1 MGDKIKLLILEDVP
15 LDAELVEIEL
25 KRAGIHFESI
35 RVEKEQEYLNGL
47 KEFRPDI
54 ILADHSL
61 PQFDGVT
68 ALYLANEH
76 TPHTPFIFV
85 SGKIG
90 EEFAIEMLKEGA
102 TDYVIKNNLSKLPHA
117 VNRALNDVKEMEE
130 KKRYEEALKKSE
142 EKYRS
147 LFESSPDYIMLLDS
161 DGVIREIN
169 KVAENFSG
177 FSRDELI
184 GNHIDKLTENIK
196 IENKNYKDH
205 FKDVIRLKEV
215 EHFEI
220 KIVKDEK
227 TSYIDIHL
235 VPLKKENEI
244 IDIQVIGRDI
254 TQHKNAEKE
263 LIRSKEELANLN
275 IYLKTVISS
284 SPFAIIDLNLERKV
298 KSVWNPAAE
307 RIYGWKSEEVLG
319 KSLPYIPPD
328 ELDIHEKI
336 KKRVFSG
343 EYINE
348 IELKRMC
355 KDGSVIYILLGVAP
369 LYNSQGEIDGVV
381 STSVDITAKINA
393 EKQIKASLN
402 EKEVLLKEIHHRVKN
417 NLQIISSLMS
427 LQSAYVRDPNT
438 LKMFQETKN
447 RVLAMSLIH
456 EKMYQSPDMTRISLG
471 GYIQNL
477 ANQLINFYEVNV
489 DDVELEV
496 NVDEIFLTLDN
507 LIPLGLI
514 VNELVS
520 NCLKHAFPDGRKGK
534 VSIQLWSQNEKNVL
548 TVADNGVG
556 LPTDFDIS
564 KTDSL
569 GLRIVQTLT
578 LQLSGKLDIKKSPG
592 AKFIVT
598 FEGS

>member
-1 MGDKIKLLILEDVP
+1 
-15 LDAELVEIEL
+15 
-25 KRAGIHFESI
+25 
-35 RVEKEQEYLNGL
+35 
-47 KEFRPDI
+47 
-54 ILADHSL
+54 
-61 PQFDGVT
+61 
-68 ALYLANEH
+68 
-76 TPHTPFIFV
+76 
-85 SGKIG
+85 
-90 EEFAIEMLKEGA
+90 
-102 TDYVIKNNLSKLPHA
+102 
-117 VNRALNDVKEMEE
+117 
-130 KKRYEEALKKSE
+130 
-142 EKYRS
+142 
-147 LFESSPDYIMLLDS
+147 
-161 DGVIREIN
+161 
-169 KVAENFSG
+169 
-177 FSRDELI
+177 
-184 GNHIDKLTENIK
+184 
-196 IENKNYKDH
+196 
-205 FKDVIRLKEV
+205 
-215 EHFEI
+215 
-220 KIVKDEK
+220 
-227 TSYIDIHL
+227 
-235 VPLKKENEI
+235 
-244 IDIQVIGRDI
+244 
-254 TQHKNAEKE
+254 
-263 LIRSKEELANLN
+263 
-275 IYLKTVISS
+275 
-284 SPFAIIDLNLERKV
+284 
-298 KSVWNPAAE
+298 PAAE

-348 IELKRMC
+348 IELKRMR
-355 KDGSVIYILLGVAP
+355 KDGSVINILLGAAP
-369 LYNSQGEIDGVV
+369 LYDSQGEIDGMM
-381 STSVDITAKINA
+381 SASADITAKVNA

-438 LKMFQETKN
+438 LKMFQESKN
-447 RVLAMSLIH
+447 RVRAMSLIH
-456 EKMYQSPDMTRISLG
+456 EKLYQSPDMTRISFG

-507 LIPLGLI
+507 SIPLGLI

-556 LPTDFDIS
+556 LPSDFDIS

-578 LQLSGKLDIKKSPG
+578 LQLSGKVDNKKSPG
-592 AKFIVT
+592 AKFIVK